1 MSHSPGITISP
12 RGRSRSRRYSYLW
25 AAGLFG
31 LGFVLLGVVGGLR
44 WLWGLDLRLVLAGH
58 FDAPCWALNA
68 SEAASPLVAGEVSL
82 LYAGALAIWCLWHRR
97 PWLGVWLV
105 GLLFAIVA
113 VEFAFKFAFGQPTP
127 DSVLG
132 D

>member
-1 MSHSPGITISP
+1 MSHSPGATLSMC
-12 RGRSRSRRYSYLW
+12 GRSRLRRSGYFW

-31 LGFVLLGVVGGLR
+31 LGFGLLSMVVGLR
-44 WLWGLDLRLVLAGH
+44 WVWGLDLQFALAGH
-58 FDAPCWALNA
+58 FDAPCWALNT

-105 GLLFAIVA
+105 GLLF
-113 VEFAFKFAFGQPTP
+113 
-127 DSVLG
+127 
-132 D
+132 